1 MTRKSRLKGDGDGPI
16 IIKKYANRRL
26 YNTGT
31 SSYITLDS
39 LAAMTRE
46 GVEFKVVDAKSGD
59 DITRAVLTQIIMD
72 EEMGGNTMLPTSFLR
87 DLISM
92 YGNQMQAMVPSYLEA
107 SMAAFRKNQ
116 EEFTKSMMNASPFA
130 AIAKKNMEMFGAA
143 FGGRRSTDQEAGT
156 TSEAPAQS
164 GSAPVAEGRR
174 EIDDLKAELA
184 EMKAKLDRLG

>member
-143 FGGRRSTDQEAGT
+143 FGGRRSTDTEAGT
-156 TSEAPAQS
+156 TSDDPAQS
-164 GSAPVAEGRR
+164 GYSPVAEGRR